1 MACRSEVVTDE
12 GAFHKFISIAALH
25 TATEH
30 LACPLTLSLRQAL
43 VPSSLKHKNFMWCY
57 LRVRLGFEKYEKFR
71 RSVNELTNSRSSSPG
86 NFTPRPS
93 QVG

>member
-30 LACPLTLSLRQAL
+30 LACPLTLSLRQATSQYL
-43 VPSSLKHKNFMWCY
+43 SDSNSIPGYQTNQDQSMVNAGGFCRSLDSSHGEEISEQTTLAVKG
-57 LRVRLGFEKYEKFR
+57 L
-71 RSVNELTNSRSSSPG
+71 
-86 NFTPRPS
+86 
-93 QVG
+93 